1 MLFTT
6 KTNGKEMEIRKF
18 EFNLFGENT
27 YVIWDPATLQAAV
40 VDPGMAEDFEADEL
54 IYFCTS
60 RHLDVKYIL
69 LTHAHVDHTFG
80 IEALQALL
88 PRVPVIAHKADAPL
102 AASRAQQAQMFH
114 LRRSLEPLAFDR
126 MVTDGSVLKLGDEEI
141 KVIATPGHSPG
152 GVCYCVP
159 ASKFVL
165 TGDTLF
171 AGSIG
176 RTDLPGGNGHVLVH
190 SILSGLMSLPSDTA
204 VYPGHGPSTTI
215 ARERAT
221 NPFLR

>member
-6 KTNGKEMEIRKF
+6 KTNGKEIEIRKF

-126 MVTDGSVLKLGDEEI
+126 MVTDKGDSHPRPFARRCLLLCSGIEVCAHRRHTFCRFDRPHRPPRRQWTRI
-141 KVIATPGHSPG
+141 GAQHPVRPDVAPLRHS
-152 GVCYCVP
+152 GVSRP
-159 ASKFVL
+159 RPLHHHRPRA
-165 TGDTLF
+165 
-171 AGSIG
+171 
-176 RTDLPGGNGHVLVH
+176 RHQ
-190 SILSGLMSLPSDTA
+190 SLPPIVDC
-204 VYPGHGPSTTI
+204 
-215 ARERAT
+215 R
-221 NPFLR
+221 L